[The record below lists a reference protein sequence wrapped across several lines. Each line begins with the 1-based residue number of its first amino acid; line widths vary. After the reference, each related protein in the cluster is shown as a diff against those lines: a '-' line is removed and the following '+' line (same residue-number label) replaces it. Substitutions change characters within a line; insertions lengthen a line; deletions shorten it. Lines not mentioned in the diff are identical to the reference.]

1 VDSGHYKDEE
11 GKPWSGDLTSCE
23 ADALDMAEIAKAK
36 GFTITTILTKQATN
50 SRVIKKIEKA
60 AKELEAGDIFM
71 ISYSG
76 HGGQVPDQNGDEID
90 LDDIL
95 ADETDETW
103 CLYDG
108 ELIDDTLYSL
118 WGKFK
123 DGVRILVFSD
133 SCHSGTITKMANFES
148 KLNMTKTNEDKDG
161 NKYRFLPTS
170 VAQKTYR
177 NNKVHYDNIMNNID
191 SKDARGENVKAS
203 VILFSGCQDNQLSLD
218 GSFNGYFTGQLK
230 KVWQNGNFKK
240 SYKKFYKA
248 IVNGLPPN
256 VVAMKENQ
264 TPNYFKVGKPNIQ
277 FEHQL
282 PFTI

>member
-1 VDSGHYKDEE
+1 
-11 GKPWSGDLTSCE
+11 
-23 ADALDMAEIAKAK
+23 
-36 GFTITTILTKQATN
+36 
-50 SRVIKKIEKA
+50 
-60 AKELEAGDIFM
+60 
-71 ISYSG
+71 
-76 HGGQVPDQNGDEID
+76 
-90 LDDIL
+90 
-95 ADETDETW
+95 
-103 CLYDG
+103 
-108 ELIDDTLYSL
+108 
-118 WGKFK
+118 
-123 DGVRILVFSD
+123 
-133 SCHSGTITKMANFES
+133 
-148 KLNMTKTNEDKDG
+148 
-161 NKYRFLPTS
+161 
-170 VAQKTYR
+170 
-177 NNKVHYDNIMNNID
+177 MNNID